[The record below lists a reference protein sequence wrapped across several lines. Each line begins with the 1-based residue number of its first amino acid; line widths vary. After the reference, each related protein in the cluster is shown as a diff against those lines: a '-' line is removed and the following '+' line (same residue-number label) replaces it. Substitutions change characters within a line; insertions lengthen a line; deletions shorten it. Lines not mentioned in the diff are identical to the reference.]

1 MKIGDVF
8 KHKYIKGMTCEIT
21 SFTAKGVKVKQTEG
35 KKTKQAFYDLQDF
48 ENSQR
53 GLWEK

>member
-1 MKIGDVF
+1 MNVGDIF
-8 KHKYIKGMTCEIT
+8 KHKYIKGMTCEIS
-21 SFTAKGVKVKQTEG
+21 SFTSKGVKVKQTEG

-53 GLWEK
+53 GLWVK

>member
-1 MKIGDVF
+1 MNIGDFF
-8 KHKYIKGMTCEIT
+8 KHRYIKGMTCEII

-35 KKTKQAFYDLQDF
+35 KKTKQAFFNLQDF

-53 GLWEK
+53 GLWVK